1 VAVLT
6 DLEVAERA
14 ARIKLLLL
22 DVDGV
27 LTDGTVQIFPDGY
40 ESKAFYIRD
49 GAGIV
54 MLQRA
59 GIRVG
64 LLSGRPSGATTRR
77 AAELRIDLVVQ
88 DGTDKHRGF
97 KRILKENGLDAR
109 DVAYMGDDLLD
120 LPILKLAGLATAPA
134 DATREILDE
143 AHWVSTCAGGRG
155 AVREL
160 AELLLRTQRHWNAV
174 IDGLAG

>member
-1 VAVLT
+1 VT
-6 DLEVAERA
+6 FEEKA
-14 ARIKLLLL
+14 ARTRLLLL

-27 LTDGTVQIFPDGY
+27 LTDGAVIIGADGN
-40 ESKAFYIRD
+40 EAKSFFIRD

-77 AAELRIDLVVQ
+77 AAELRIELVVQ
-88 DGTDKHRGF
+88 ESTDKLRGF
-97 KRILKENGLDAR
+97 TRILEDTGLDAQ

-120 LPILKLAGLATAPA
+120 LPILTRAGLATAPG
-134 DATREILDE
+134 DATPEVLAV
-143 AHWVSTCAGGRG
+143 AHWVSACPGGRG
-155 AVREL
+155 AVREI
-160 AELLLRTQRHWNAV
+160 AELLLRTQQQW
-174 IDGLAG
+174 DGILAGVGG